1 MRMNRETVEMM
12 LAFGIKL
19 LAAGH
24 WSGFFLV
31 LDRFYFK
38 TWVIVDQISI
48 NEDAFCSF
56 SLIYLLFVV
65 HYKNISSQ
73 KHFFSSLKNLAR
85 KLGRVNLDNIIVA
98 IHTGIS
104 NTQIK
109 M

>member
-1 MRMNRETVEMM
+1 MRMDREIVEMM

-24 WSGFFLV
+24 WSGFFSV

-48 NEDAFCSF
+48 NEDEFCSF

-65 HYKNISSQ
+65 YTLQEYIFSKTFLFNREVSQ
-73 KHFFSSLKNLAR
+73 ENWKGLTWTTSL
-85 KLGRVNLDNIIVA
+85 
-98 IHTGIS
+98 
-104 NTQIK
+104 
-109 M
+109 